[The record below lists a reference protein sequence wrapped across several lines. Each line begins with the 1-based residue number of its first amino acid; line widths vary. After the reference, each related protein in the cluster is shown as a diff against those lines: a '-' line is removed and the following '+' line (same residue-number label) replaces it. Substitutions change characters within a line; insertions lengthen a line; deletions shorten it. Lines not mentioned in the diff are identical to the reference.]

1 MPNDSKALIDCSGTC
16 YGISAAFGRIN
27 IQVFTPIQ
35 KHLRRSDVYTQWITE
50 LTRVLFR
57 WTFII
62 AAIYGILGTL
72 LTYLFVLDMTSLMRM
87 QVLWNIW
94 KERDGV
100 VVGEDMM

>member
-1 MPNDSKALIDCSGTC
+1 M
-16 YGISAAFGRIN
+16 
-27 IQVFTPIQ
+27 
-35 KHLRRSDVYTQWITE
+35 
-50 LTRVLFR
+50 LFR

-94 KERDGV
+94 KEM
-100 VVGEDMM
+100 VGME